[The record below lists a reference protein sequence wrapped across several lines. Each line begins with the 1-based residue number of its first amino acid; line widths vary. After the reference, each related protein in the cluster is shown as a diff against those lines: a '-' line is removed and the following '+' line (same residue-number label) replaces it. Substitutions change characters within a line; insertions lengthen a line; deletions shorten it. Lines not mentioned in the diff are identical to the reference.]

1 MPAALPYAAIMTTTA
16 CAGNAE
22 PREPAPSVA
31 DAPLVALVT
40 RAHGRLARRL
50 ADARPEPR
58 DVLDL
63 GTAVILHGA
72 LERRVLLA
80 PSPVLDQAAVAQL
93 DEEHARLE
101 EDLELLE
108 SILEANPDS
117 PDVGPLCR
125 ALLER
130 LREHVA
136 RDDRVLYR
144 LALSVR
150 SDR

>member
-1 MPAALPYAAIMTTTA
+1 MSCGGRPDRHDATL
-16 CAGNAE
+16 
-22 PREPAPSVA
+22 SVS
-31 DAPLVALVT
+31 DATLVALVT

-50 ADARPEPR
+50 AEARPEPR
-58 DVLDL
+58 EVLGL
-63 GTAVILHGA
+63 GTAVVLHGA

-80 PSPVLDQAAVAQL
+80 QSPVLDQAAVAQL

-108 SILEANPDS
+108 SILEASPDS
-117 PDVGPLCR
+117 PDVGPLCG

-144 LALSVR
+144 LALGVR
-150 SDR
+150 PDP